1 MAGVDVNADVV
12 ESVNRGK
19 VHIVEPELESF
30 VQKAVASG
38 ALKGFTA
45 LQPADIYMIC
55 VPTPFIE
62 GGDIPTPNI
71 DYVLAAAEAI
81 SSLVKTGDIII
92 VESTSPVGT
101 TDKVRRVINENSANA
116 EEISF
121 AYCPERV
128 LPGNVMSE
136 LVNNDRIVGG
146 LDDSATKK
154 VAAFYQTFVKG
165 EVLQCSANVAE
176 LCKLAENSY
185 RDVNIAF
192 ANELSMICDTHQI
205 NVWDLIRLANHHPR
219 VNILQPGTG
228 VGGHCIA
235 VDPWFIVSGDLAH
248 SKLIRQARHVN
259 DAKTDWVLAKIGEK
273 VKEVMEVG
281 IEKPVLACLGL
292 AFKPDIDDLRESPA
306 VNVVT
311 QLMAD
316 GLDVVVREPNIEVH
330 EQFRLVSFEDALNAD
345 LVILLVKHSEFVR
358 PENRIRLSEIRAL
371 DFCGVLY

>member
-1 MAGVDVNADVV
+1 
-12 ESVNRGK
+12 
-19 VHIVEPELESF
+19 
-30 VQKAVASG
+30 
-38 ALKGFTA
+38 
-45 LQPADIYMIC
+45 
-55 VPTPFIE
+55 
-62 GGDIPTPNI
+62 
-71 DYVLAAAEAI
+71 
-81 SSLVKTGDIII
+81 
-92 VESTSPVGT
+92 
-101 TDKVRRVINENSANA
+101 
-116 EEISF
+116 
-121 AYCPERV
+121 
-128 LPGNVMSE
+128 
-136 LVNNDRIVGG
+136 
-146 LDDSATKK
+146 
-154 VAAFYQTFVKG
+154 
-165 EVLQCSANVAE
+165 
-176 LCKLAENSY
+176 
-185 RDVNIAF
+185 
-192 ANELSMICDTHQI
+192 MICDTHHI
-205 NVWDLIRLANHHPR
+205 NVWDLIRFANHHPR

-235 VDPWFIVSGDLAH
+235 VDPWFIVSGDVAH

-330 EQFRLVSFEDALNAD
+330 EQFKLVSFEDALNAD

-358 PENRIRLSEIRAL
+358 PENRTLLSGIRAL